1 MDCPRAT
8 SNGSPDAAGCPAA
21 VDTASPSYQGRMS
34 LEALRATAPGT
45 SQISAK
51 ESGQQAVRKL
61 GKVLIETLDFD
72 ESANAQLKTCQN
84 SSKQLC
90 SQPKQ
95 IKGVG
100 RKYCPYFT
108 PEGLR
113 HRDMK

>member
-1 MDCPRAT
+1 
-8 SNGSPDAAGCPAA
+8 
-21 VDTASPSYQGRMS
+21 MS